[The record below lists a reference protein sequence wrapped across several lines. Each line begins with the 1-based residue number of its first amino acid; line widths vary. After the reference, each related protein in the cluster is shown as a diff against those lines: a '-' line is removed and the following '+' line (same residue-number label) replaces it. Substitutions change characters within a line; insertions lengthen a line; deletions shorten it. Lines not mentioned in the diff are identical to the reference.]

1 MLKRTFHD
9 LIEIKKKVAK
19 LEKSKAGKG
28 AKKRRRIIVNS
39 SSSEEEPSDTQSKSL
54 ERKDAPMPVVSSV
67 EKPAAKGQ
75 SPATKGQSPAAKG
88 HSSSRLKSRRKRSS
102 AKASRGGH
110 KDAKALT
117 GIQIQ
122 DKFWRTIT
130 RNITIA
136 TADLLMYFNCL
147 FIFYR
152 SHSQQDRHLDI
163 TRNTL
168 E

>member
-117 GIQIQ
+117 EPAPDSTSG
-122 DKFWRTIT
+122 
-130 RNITIA
+130 
-136 TADLLMYFNCL
+136 ADRP
-147 FIFYR
+147 R
-152 SHSQQDRHLDI
+152 SKKGKKKRSVKK
-163 TRNTL
+163 
-168 E
+168 